1 MMTSLDPGG
10 VGGYHLDHKCNR
22 WQRFIDRNRDQR
34 GRLLGLDPGV
44 HHRNCKSYFFKD
56 YFPCTDHCAGKGN
69 KKRGSV
75 GIRMRIILFLGH
87 PVWCFN
93 HIRADNISHYDN
105 SCRSYHLRGTCHN
118 ADSFQG
124 AYRRWGWNI
133 DKSKTWNWLTK
144 QLVVLECNLPKT
156 QATEDQIEEAGGR
169 PRKPETGG
177 VLTGYKKVTII
188 VDVPEWRIDTFT
200 FEWLTSTRQPRCAN
214 LLFSKFYGQFV

>member
-1 MMTSLDPGG
+1 ML
-10 VGGYHLDHKCNR
+10 
-22 WQRFIDRNRDQR
+22 
-34 GRLLGLDPGV
+34 
-44 HHRNCKSYFFKD
+44 
-56 YFPCTDHCAGKGN
+56 
-69 KKRGSV
+69 
-75 GIRMRIILFLGH
+75 IILFQGH
-87 PVWCFN
+87 PVWRFN

-169 PRKPETGG
+169 PQKPETGG
-177 VLTGYKKVTII
+177 VLTGYKKVVMIFFVTNI
-188 VDVPEWRIDTFT
+188 VHFPEWRIDTFT
-200 FEWLTSTRQPRCAN
+200 YELTRIHATAVLRKFVIQQILWAIRINPR
-214 LLFSKFYGQFV
+214 